1 MIITILKAQYAIAI
15 EMVADVAAAETW
27 LQEQAGCSLRI
38 SDNKLEAS
46 NVEDDFLVF
55 DNTQQVRD
63 YNRRQFL

>member
-1 MIITILKAQYAIAI
+1 MIITILKANYAVAI
-15 EMVADVAAAETW
+15 EMVADVAAAEEW
-27 LQEQAGCSLRI
+27 LKEQAGCSLQI
-38 SDNKLEAS
+38 NDNKLAAS